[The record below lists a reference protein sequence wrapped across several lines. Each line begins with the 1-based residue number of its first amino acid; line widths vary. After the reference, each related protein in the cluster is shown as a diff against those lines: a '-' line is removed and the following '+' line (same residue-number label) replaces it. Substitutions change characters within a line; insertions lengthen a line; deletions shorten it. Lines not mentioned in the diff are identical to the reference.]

1 MKNLFNGIK
10 SLMLRPKLI
19 KIIFLVVVIV
29 FMYNIYNV
37 LQTEKNPAY
46 YFCFYLA
53 IPAYLYI
60 LGMINQE
67 KEEKMSVKENSLP
80 VTQENNI
87 PVDEFNDQQNYI
99 DKLEKRIIKTSRTEE
114 IETIYFRG
122 DQAYRNKETYYF
134 NREGN

>member
-1 MKNLFNGIK
+1 MKNLFNGLK
-10 SLMLRPKLI
+10 SLMLRPKLV
-19 KIIFLVVVIV
+19 KIIFLVVIIV
-29 FMYNIYNV
+29 FMYNIYNY
-37 LQTEKNPAY
+37 LKTEKNPV
-46 YFCFYLA
+46 YFFSFYLA

-80 VTQENNI
+80 AVQKDNI
-87 PVDEFNDQQNYI
+87 PVDEFNDQQDI

-122 DQAYRNKETYYF
+122 GQAYRNKETYYF

>member
-1 MKNLFNGIK
+1 MKNLFNGLK
-10 SLMLRPKLI
+10 SLILRPKLV
-19 KIIFLVVVIV
+19 KIIFLVVIIV
-29 FMYNIYNV
+29 FMYNIYNI

-67 KEEKMSVKENSLP
+67 KEEKISIKENSLP
-80 VTQENNI
+80 IAQENNI
-87 PVDEFNDQQNYI
+87 PVDDFNDQNDI

-122 DQAYRNKETYYF
+122 GQAYRNKETYYF
-134 NREGN
+134 NNREGN

>member
-1 MKNLFNGIK
+1 MKNLFNGLK
-10 SLMLRPKLI
+10 SLILRPKLI
-19 KIIFLVVVIV
+19 KIIFLIIIII
-29 FMYNIYNV
+29 FMYNIYNI
-37 LQTEKNPAY
+37 LQTEKNAGY
-46 YFCFYLA
+46 YFTFYLA

-67 KEEKMSVKENSLP
+67 KKEKISIKENSLP
-80 VTQENNI
+80 MVQENNI
-87 PVDEFNDQQNYI
+87 PVDDFNDQNDI

-122 DQAYRNKETYYF
+122 GQAYRNKETYYF